1 MNNMTV
7 IGQYI
12 PGNSLIH
19 KLDPRIKIFSM
30 LLLIVAVFIVPL
42 NSSIYALITMG
53 VMVLI
58 PIVLIIMAKIPLL
71 KVLSGMR
78 PMIILLIFTFIMQI
92 FMINTGQPLTPEIT
106 MFISWSSILAIIAAI
121 VLYFLVKRFIRFKL
135 LLFLTLIVVVFLLQ
149 WLLPYWPLFD
159 YQFTI
164 YEDGLI
170 RSGLLVARIISVMMI
185 ASILTFTT
193 TTIEL
198 NDGIESLLKPF
209 KIVGLNPATWAM
221 TMALTFRFIP
231 TLLTETQKIMKAQTS
246 RGVDFNESRLTQKI
260 VQIIALLIPIF
271 NISFKRA
278 LELADAMEV
287 RGYVIGAKRTKID
300 IYKIRFKDLLGL
312 IFSMIVL
319 AGVIYVRIAL

>member
-1 MNNMTV
+1 
-7 IGQYI
+7 
-12 PGNSLIH
+12 
-19 KLDPRIKIFSM
+19 
-30 LLLIVAVFIVPL
+30 
-42 NSSIYALITMG
+42 
-53 VMVLI
+53 
-58 PIVLIIMAKIPLL
+58 MAKIPLL